1 MEIKDIGMQIRSAE
15 SKFNTRE
22 DGEDLYIEGYFSV
35 FNSNYELWQ
44 GATESIDS
52 HAFDNALSDDIRALV
67 DHDTHLV
74 LARNKAGTLEL
85 KIDSRGLWGKIRINP
100 KDSDAM
106 NLYERVKR
114 GDVDQCSFGFD
125 ILDQEAEYRED
136 GTVHWTIKSVK
147 LYEVSVCTFPAYED
161 TSVSARKKD
170 YEDNDVDLA
179 STIIDALGKAI
190 GKALDKAIV
199 YGTGTKMPL
208 GIVTRLVQAAQPETY
223 SATAR
228 PWADLHESHII
239 TGTGAAGLNLF
250 KEILTNS
257 GVIENDYIEDGL
269 VWLMNKKTHDKIKIQ
284 SLDKN
289 TNALI
294 VAGMNNTMPLIN
306 GDIIELSFIP
316 DDNIVFGYLPAYLLA
331 QRAGTEI
338 GQSEHVRF
346 IQDQTVFKGIARYDG
361 KPAIAEAF
369 GVLTISSAAPTTTV
383 TFPTDTAN

>member
-52 HAFDNALSDDIRALV
+52 HAFDNALGDDIRALV

-85 KIDSRGLWGKIRINP
+85 KIDSHGLWGKIRINP

-125 ILDQEAEYRED
+125 ILDQETEYRED

-170 YEDNDVDLA
+170 YEDIKKRWSELWK
-179 STIIDALGKAI
+179 TQ
-190 GKALDKAIV
+190 
-199 YGTGTKMPL
+199 M
-208 GIVTRLVQAAQPETY
+208 
-223 SATAR
+223 TAR
-228 PWADLHESHII
+228 
-239 TGTGAAGLNLF
+239 
-250 KEILTNS
+250 
-257 GVIENDYIEDGL
+257 
-269 VWLMNKKTHDKIKIQ
+269 IKGE
-284 SLDKN
+284 K
-289 TNALI
+289 
-294 VAGMNNTMPLIN
+294 
-306 GDIIELSFIP
+306 
-316 DDNIVFGYLPAYLLA
+316 
-331 QRAGTEI
+331 
-338 GQSEHVRF
+338 
-346 IQDQTVFKGIARYDG
+346 
-361 KPAIAEAF
+361 
-369 GVLTISSAAPTTTV
+369 
-383 TFPTDTAN
+383 